1 MIETAKK
8 GSRKPTTQS
17 DIDHLYVTSED
28 FIIKQSPESKCFAS
42 NTEWLEVPQAKQ
54 KFKFNSPNDYD

>member
-1 MIETAKK
+1 MIETAEK
-8 GSRKPTTQS
+8 GSRKSTTQS
-17 DIDHLYVTSED
+17 DIGHLYVTSED

-54 KFKFNSPNDYD
+54 